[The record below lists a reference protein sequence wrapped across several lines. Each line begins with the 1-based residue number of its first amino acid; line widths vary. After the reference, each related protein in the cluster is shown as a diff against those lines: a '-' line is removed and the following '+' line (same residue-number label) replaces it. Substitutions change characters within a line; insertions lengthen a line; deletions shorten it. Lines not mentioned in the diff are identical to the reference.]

1 MVTPSLSATTVPFF
15 TVQVW
20 RPFAHR
26 LNLPKCSERC
36 RRVAIDTSDFQNGMA
51 FYMDGEIYQILE
63 FQHVKPGKGGAF
75 VRTRL
80 KKVKTGN
87 VFEKTFRS
95 GEKFDPCFLEKVP
108 YQFLFR
114 TGSELTFMDLDSY
127 EQTSIPEGVIGDA
140 ARFLKDEAEVQALT
154 ADGEVLG
161 WECPNFVELAVT
173 ESEPGVRGNTASGGV
188 MKGATVETGAPV
200 QVPMHI
206 EVGDVIKIDTRT
218 GSYIER
224 VSKG

>member
-1 MVTPSLSATTVPFF
+1 M
-15 TVQVW
+15 
-20 RPFAHR
+20 
-26 LNLPKCSERC
+26 
-36 RRVAIDTSDFQNGMA
+36 AIDTSDFTNGMA
-51 FYMDGEIYQILE
+51 FYMDGDIYQILE

-108 YQFLFR
+108 FQFLFR
-114 TGSELTFMDLDSY
+114 TGDDLTLMDLDSY
-127 EQTSIPEGVIGDA
+127 EQVSVPSSSIGDSA
-140 ARFLKDEAEVQALT
+140 QYLKEEVEVTALT

-161 WECPNFVELAVT
+161 YEVPNFVVLKVT
-173 ESEPGVRGNTASGGV
+173 SAEPGVRGNTATGGV
-188 MKGATVETGAPV
+188 LKGATVETGAAV

-206 EVGDVIKIDTRT
+206 EEGDNIKIDTRN
-218 GSYIER
+218 GAYIER
-224 VSKG
+224 VNKG

>member
-1 MVTPSLSATTVPFF
+1 M
-15 TVQVW
+15 
-20 RPFAHR
+20 
-26 LNLPKCSERC
+26 
-36 RRVAIDTSDFQNGMA
+36 AIDTSDFTNGMA
-51 FYMDGEIYQILE
+51 FYMDGDIYQIIE

-95 GEKFDPCFLEKVP
+95 GEKFEPCFLEKVP
-108 YQFLFR
+108 FQFLFR
-114 TGSELTFMDLDSY
+114 TGSELTLMDLDSY
-127 EQTSIPEGVIGDA
+127 EQVSVPEDAIGDA
-140 ARFLKDEAEVQALT
+140 ARFLKEEAEVQALT

-161 WECPNFVELAVT
+161 YECPNFVELKVT
-173 ESEPGVRGNTASGGV
+173 EAEPGVKGNSASGGV
-188 MKGATVETGAPV
+188 FKGATVETGAGV

-206 EVGDVIKIDTRT
+206 EEGDVIKIDTRN
-218 GSYIER
+218 GAYIER

>member
-1 MVTPSLSATTVPFF
+1 
-15 TVQVW
+15 
-20 RPFAHR
+20 
-26 LNLPKCSERC
+26 
-36 RRVAIDTSDFQNGMA
+36 MA
-51 FYMDGEIYQILE
+51 FYMEGEIYQILE

-95 GEKFDPCFLEKVP
+95 GEKFDPCFLEKRP
-108 YQFLFR
+108 FQFLYR
-114 TGSELTFMDLDSY
+114 TGSELTLMDLDSY
-127 EQTSIPEGVIGDA
+127 EQVSVPEDNIGDSA
-140 ARFLKDEAEVQALT
+140 KYLKEECEVQALT

-161 WECPNFVELAVT
+161 YECPNFLELKITSA
-173 ESEPGVRGNTASGGV
+173 EPGAKGNSASGGV
-188 MKGATVETGAPV
+188 MKNATVETGANI

-206 EVGDVIKIDTRT
+206 EEGDVVKVDTRN
-218 GSYIER
+218 GAYIER

>member
-1 MVTPSLSATTVPFF
+1 MFSLNSQLVCAV
-15 TVQVW
+15 
-20 RPFAHR
+20 
-26 LNLPKCSERC
+26 
-36 RRVAIDTSDFQNGMA
+36 RVKISSRWQELAIDTSDFTNGMA
-51 FYMDGEIYQILE
+51 FYMDGDIYQILE

-114 TGSELTFMDLDSY
+114 TGSDLTLMDLDSY
-127 EQTSIPEGVIGDA
+127 EQVSVPSSVIGDSA
-140 ARFLKDEAEVQALT
+140 QYLKEEVEVQALT

-161 WECPNFVELAVT
+161 YEVPNFVVLRVT
-173 ESEPGVRGNTASGGV
+173 SAEPGVRGNTATGGV
-188 MKGATVETGAPV
+188 LKGATVETGAAV

-206 EVGDVIKIDTRT
+206 EEGDDIKIDTRS
-218 GSYIER
+218 GNYIER
-224 VSKG
+224 VNKG

>member
-1 MVTPSLSATTVPFF
+1 
-15 TVQVW
+15 
-20 RPFAHR
+20 
-26 LNLPKCSERC
+26 
-36 RRVAIDTSDFQNGMA
+36 MA

-108 YQFLFR
+108 YQFLYR
-114 TGSELTFMDLDSY
+114 TGSDLTLMDLDTY
-127 EQTSIPEGVIGDA
+127 EQTSVPESVIGEA
-140 ARFLKDEAEVQALT
+140 ARFLKDEIEVQALT

-161 WECPNFVELAVT
+161 YECPNFVELKVSTA
-173 ESEPGVRGNTASGGV
+173 EPGVRGNTASGGV
-188 MKGATVETGAPV
+188 LKGATVETGAAV

-206 EVGDVIKIDTRT
+206 EEGDLIKVDTRT
-218 GSYIER
+218 GAYIER

>member
-1 MVTPSLSATTVPFF
+1 M
-15 TVQVW
+15 
-20 RPFAHR
+20 
-26 LNLPKCSERC
+26 
-36 RRVAIDTSDFQNGMA
+36 AIDTSDFTNGMA
-51 FYMDGEIYQILE
+51 FYMDGDIYQILD

-95 GEKFDPCFLEKVP
+95 GEKFDPCFLEKRP
-108 YQFLFR
+108 FQYLFR
-114 TGSELTFMDLDSY
+114 TGDELTLMDLDTY
-127 EQTSIPEGVIGDA
+127 EQNSVPQDEIGEA
-140 ARFLKDEAEVQALT
+140 ARFLKEGTEVQALT

-161 WECPNFVELAVT
+161 YECPNFLELAIT
-173 ESEPGVRGNTASGGV
+173 EAEPGVRGNSASGGV
-188 MKGATVETGAPV
+188 MKGATVETGAAV

-206 EVGDVIKIDTRT
+206 EVGDVIKLDTRN
-218 GSYIER
+218 GAYIER